1 MNAYIIKR
9 RDFEGLVQWK
19 SDRYGYQ
26 TRKRWSRWKSVER
39 FNLFEDVRK
48 KTRQLAGRGGLTKW
62 AIFHNG
68 ERIEDCY

>member
-9 RDFEGLVQWK
+9 RDFDGLSRWK

-26 TRKRWSRWKSVER
+26 TRKRWMPWKSVER
-39 FNLFEDVRK
+39 FNLLDDARK
-48 KTRQLAGRGGLTKW
+48 KMRKLAGRGGLSKW

-68 ERIEDCY
+68 ERIEDCF